1 MATIYDFVEIG
12 TSDFD
17 TLIQNAS
24 EHTIGL
30 SIEPIRYYLDRL
42 PTKPNV
48 KKLNCAVSDQ
58 NGEIEI
64 YHIPPHTLQQY
75 GLPDWLRGC
84 NSVGAPHPTAN
95 NVVQNQRLN
104 PSDIFQRDIVRK
116 IDFETL
122 CKEQDIGGIRY
133 LKVDT
138 EGHDCVILGSLFEY
152 ATKCPEILPK
162 KILFESNI
170 LQKME
175 NIRDIIARSERFGYK
190 VIYSNTPTASD
201 WGSDTL
207 IELE

>member
-1 MATIYDFVEIG
+1 MPIYDFVEIG

-17 TLIQNAS
+17 TLIENAS
-24 EHTIGL
+24 DATIGL

-48 KKLNCAVSDQ
+48 KKLNCAVSNQ

-64 YHIPPHTLQQY
+64 YYIPPNILQQY

-95 NVVQNQRLN
+95 NVVRDHNLN
-104 PSDIFQRDIVRK
+104 PSVIFQRDIIRM

-122 CKEQDIGGIRY
+122 CKEQQIEGIRY

-138 EGHDCVILGSLFEY
+138 EGHDCVILRNLFEY
-152 ATKCPEILPK
+152 AIACPEILPK

-170 LQKME
+170 LQKIE
-175 NIRDIIARSERFGYK
+175 DIRDIIAKSEKLGYR

-201 WGSDTL
+201 WGTDTL
-207 IELE
+207 IERD